1 MSRSY
6 MIVGLTPAAV
16 LLRRSTPKS
25 PVILDNRLSKGFC
38 HESQRATAPPPAAA
52 RADEHLEVLRP
63 FFPILVQFLPA
74 HKELH
79 AAAAAPRIEATDEL
93 DWTAEVA

>member
-1 MSRSY
+1 M
-6 MIVGLTPAAV
+6 LAD
-16 LLRRSTPKS
+16 LLDK
-25 PVILDNRLSKGFC
+25 LNRMQEAQARPDDFKASF
-38 HESQRATAPPPAAA
+38 EAFIA

-79 AAAAAPRIEATDEL
+79 AAAEAPRIEATDEL
-93 DWTAEVA
+93 DWTAERGLAFPIHKPPSCIGRQVSK